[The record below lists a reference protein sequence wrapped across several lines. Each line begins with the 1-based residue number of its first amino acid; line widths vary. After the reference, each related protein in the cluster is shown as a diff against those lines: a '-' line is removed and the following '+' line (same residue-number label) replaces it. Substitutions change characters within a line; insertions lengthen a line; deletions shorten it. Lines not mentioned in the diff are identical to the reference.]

1 MLRLLQIKPS
11 PDWKGREA
19 VAERQWR
26 GLGPPEPWKAGKNA
40 KEGLD
45 GHGVPD
51 TVDERGALQ
60 KEIKRKNFTPMKFSI
75 ILELY
80 RRFYLNLKTRM

>member
-26 GLGPPEPWKAGKNA
+26 ELGPPEPWKAGKNTLL
-40 KEGLD
+40 GIFS
-45 GHGVPD
+45 
-51 TVDERGALQ
+51 R
-60 KEIKRKNFTPMKFSI
+60 KFSS
-75 ILELY
+75 E
-80 RRFYLNLKTRM
+80 NLPVLFAKK

>member
-1 MLRLLQIKPS
+1 MEGVGAPGTLESGK
-11 PDWKGREA
+11 KY
-19 VAERQWR
+19 
-26 GLGPPEPWKAGKNA
+26 PPWYFFPQVFFRKLAGKNA